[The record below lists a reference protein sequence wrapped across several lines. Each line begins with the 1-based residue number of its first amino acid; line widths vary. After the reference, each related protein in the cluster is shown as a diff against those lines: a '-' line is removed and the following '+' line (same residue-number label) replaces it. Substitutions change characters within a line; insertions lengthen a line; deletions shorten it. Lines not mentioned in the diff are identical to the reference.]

1 MKIVVLVLF
10 RSNDENYDWSSSL
23 SKEPGYEFVKLEKIE
38 NIDNPRWPKWSFIIT
53 YKKIK

>member
-1 MKIVVLVLF
+1 MKIVVTVLF

-38 NIDNPRWPKWSFIIT
+38 NTDNPRWPKWSFIIT